1 MPKEL
6 PKIPVSLL
14 LVLSI
19 LILGIFLSQK
29 MSESKD
35 AGSLNKMEQKNFQK
49 EKDILETRT

>member
-35 AGSLNKMEQKNFQK
+35 AGSLNKMEQKNLQK